1 MTRTKPSPLEV
12 ELDEGKRL
20 MKFDPT
26 INSGTILQTVVIALS
41 GVALFFGLRADIAA
55 TKADLEQTKAVAIVE
70 RTQTTQALAEIKSEM
85 KEQGKMLS
93 DLKEGIAILRGRSA
107 DTGGKR

>member
-1 MTRTKPSPLEV
+1 
-12 ELDEGKRL
+12 

-41 GVALFFGLRADIAA
+41 GVALFFGL
-55 TKADLEQTKAVAIVE
+55 KAENAQNKAELEQVKAVAAVE
-70 RTQTTQALAEIKSEM
+70 RAQTTQALTEIKAEM
-85 KEQGKMLS
+85 KEQGKTLS
-93 DLKEGIAILRGRSA
+93 DLKEGIAILRGRAA

>member
-1 MTRTKPSPLEV
+1 MTRTKPAPLEG
-12 ELDEGKRL
+12 EPEGKRL

-41 GVALFFGLRADIAA
+41 GVALFFGLKAENAA
-55 TKADLEQTKAVAIVE
+55 TKADLEQTKAVAVLE
-70 RTQTTQALAEIKSEM
+70 RAQTAQALTEIKTEM
-85 KEQGKMLS
+85 KEQGKTLS

-107 DTGGKR
+107 ETGGKR